1 MKIKPSQYDNFK
13 DRTNSMFCE
22 ILQKF
27 SENCKDQK
35 TYASIPRINDLAEL
49 IGKYIEPVLLDH
61 RLLLYQA
68 SSGSKFHGLHRPY
81 DEVMQ
86 EVIDTAKI
94 SHETLVTLSAEEYQ
108 CIYKRVRDAVENLA
122 APISDTKQTE
132 LLPLKCFVWDKM
144 TSKPAFYPQTPFTFT
159 EKINA
164 DYEPDNDFGNLHEL
178 LYDAID
184 EDTANKLY
192 DAMATDIPMAN
203 RLTEILVDV
212 VLKKMTHGPC
222 IGCKSSKDLC
232 KTCTKQRGLSDNYK
246 N

>member
-1 MKIKPSQYDNFK
+1 MKIKPSQYNNFK
-13 DRTNSMFCE
+13 DNVNSRFCE

-27 SENCKDQK
+27 SENRKDQK
-35 TYASIPRINDLAEL
+35 TYANIPQVNDLAEL

-68 SSGSKFHGLHRPY
+68 SSSSRFHGLHRPY
-81 DEVMQ
+81 EEVMQ
-86 EVIDTAKI
+86 EVINTTKI

-108 CIYKRVRDAVENLA
+108 CIYDKIKNAVENIA
-122 APISDTKQTE
+122 APVENTKQTE

-144 TSKPAFYPQTPFTFT
+144 TSKPAFYSQTPFTFT

-164 DYEPDNDFGNLHEL
+164 DYEPDNDFGNLHKL

-184 EDTANKLY
+184 EDTANRLY
-192 DAMATDIPMAN
+192 DAMATDIPMTN

-222 IGCKSSKDLC
+222 IGCKASKDLC
-232 KTCTKQRGLSDNYK
+232 RTCTKQRSLSDNYK